1 MLYTFLYTIFWRS
14 FCRVF
19 ARDTKLLIAMIHIT
33 ITETEIL
40 ATENGKLLGK
50 IEFTLSDNK
59 MLILHTYAYES
70 GRGIGTLLMQNAV
83 EWAKDHNYE
92 IIPVCSFA
100 QKYLSND

>member
-1 MLYTFLYTIFWRS
+1 
-14 FCRVF
+14 
-19 ARDTKLLIAMIHIT
+19 MIEMI
-33 ITETEIL
+33 ISENEIL
-40 ATENGKLLGK
+40 AMENGKSLGK

-59 MLILHTYAYES
+59 MSILHTYAYES

>member
-1 MLYTFLYTIFWRS
+1 
-14 FCRVF
+14 
-19 ARDTKLLIAMIHIT
+19 MIHIT

-40 ATENGKLLGK
+40 AAENGKLLGK
-50 IEFTLSDNK
+50 IEFTLLDNK
-59 MLILHTYAYES
+59 MSILHTYAYES

>member
-1 MLYTFLYTIFWRS
+1 M
-14 FCRVF
+14 F

-50 IEFTLSDNK
+50 IEFTLVGNK
-59 MLILHTYAYES
+59 MTILHTYAYES
-70 GRGIGTLLMQNAV
+70 GRGIGTMLMQNAV
-83 EWAKDHNYE
+83 EWAKEHDYT

-100 QKYLSND
+100 QKYLKKIE

>member
-1 MLYTFLYTIFWRS
+1 M
-14 FCRVF
+14 F

-50 IEFTLSDNK
+50 IEFTLLDNK
-59 MLILHTYAYES
+59 MSILHTYAYES